1 MNLENGD
8 DISEDVME
16 SERTRLL
23 AGNAQT
29 KHLQPVSLNSTSA
42 EIAQGVIS
50 TGKGDFGIARERP
63 IHPVSDWSL
72 SYGLD
77 RQSPTL

>member
-23 AGNAQT
+23 AGNA
-29 KHLQPVSLNSTSA
+29 HRQPASLNSTLE

-50 TGKGDFGIARERP
+50 TGKGDFGLARERP
-63 IHPVSDWSL
+63 IHPVSD
-72 SYGLD
+72 
-77 RQSPTL
+77 